1 MRAFLDTNVLISALA
16 TRGLCAELYERLLTE
31 HEVVIGEPVVAE
43 VLDIMRHKFRAGDDL
58 LAKVEA
64 ELSLLEIIPAQPVA
78 PELPIKDREDPWII
92 ACALAGKVDCFVTG
106 DAELLGLVKV
116 KNMPMLSPRVCWEK
130 LQVYSSAKQPR
141 VAR

>member
-1 MRAFLDTNVLISALA
+1 MRVFLDTNVLVSALA

-31 HEVVIGEPVVAE
+31 HDVVIGEPVFAE
-43 VLDIMRHKFRAGDDL
+43 VLNIMRRKLRASDDL

-64 ELSLLEIIPAQPVA
+64 ELRLLEIIPAQSVA
-78 PELPIKDREDPWII
+78 PKLPIQDREDPWII

-116 KNMPMLSPRVCWEK
+116 GKLPMFSPRVCWEK
-130 LQVYSSAKQPR
+130 LLAYSSGHL
-141 VAR
+141 

>member
-1 MRAFLDTNVLISALA
+1 MRAFLDTNVLVSALA

-31 HEVVIGEPVVAE
+31 HEVVIAEPVVAE
-43 VLDIMRHKFRAGDDL
+43 VLDIMRRKFSAGGDL

-64 ELSLLEIIPAQPVA
+64 ELRLLEIVPPQPVA
-78 PELPIKDREDPWII
+78 PELPIQDREDPWII

-116 KNMPMLSPRVCWEK
+116 GNLLFFSPRVCWEK
-130 LQVYSSAKQPR
+130 LPAYPVSGIR
-141 VAR
+141 